1 MSDEGHRLKI
11 ERFFEC
17 FNRRDFDGM
26 REVVHEDFVQEWPQ
40 SRERIRGLANQR
52 AVLRTTPDFQTLM
65 SRRST
70 AARTVGLRPRA
81 THCCG

>member
-17 FNRRDFDGM
+17 FNQRDLDGM
-26 REVVHEDFVQEWPQ
+26 REVVHEDFVEEWPQ
-40 SRERIRGLANQR
+40 SRSGFGVARISGRS
-52 AVLRTTPDFQTLM
+52 LRTTPDFPILM

-70 AARTVGLRPRA
+70 AARTVGL
-81 THCCG
+81 